1 MSSWSRPG
9 LFAVAVMGWSACF
22 ASAQPPGF
30 GGWSGG
36 DSGRG
41 GFRGRGF
48 SMSDEDMQ
56 RRFAEYDRNRDG
68 KISYDEAS
76 DRTKPNFKSADTNGD
91 GGLDFNE
98 YKGYITQRMS
108 SFSAMMA
115 NRNGGSPSMS
125 PPGSPGSPPGGF
137 SGPPGG
143 FGGPPGGFN
152 GPPGGFSGPPGGFGG
167 YDSGRFSRDRDYR
180 DRDSRDR
187 DSRDRDYR
195 GRRDSVP
202 AEAKPAERA
211 VAIRYGKLPDNL
223 PEWFQE
229 LDIDK
234 DGQVALYEWRKGDK
248 PTDEFLKLDLNND
261 GLITAEEWLRGERI
275 TASQKKLD
283 DHLASL
289 GGSSSSTADS
299 GNASARSSRSSR
311 SSGGFRPDNPFA
323 RKR

>member
-1 MSSWSRPG
+1 MASWSHPS
-9 LFAVAVMGWSACF
+9 LFAVAMLGFGACY

-30 GGWSGG
+30 GGSFGG

-56 RRFAEYDRNRDG
+56 RRFAEYDRNGDG

-108 SFSAMMA
+108 SFSAMRA
-115 NRNGGSPSMS
+115 SRNGDSSSMPSPSF
-125 PPGSPGSPPGGF
+125 SPGSTTSPMPGN
-137 SGPPGG
+137 

-152 GPPGGFSGPPGGFGG
+152 GPPGGFGGPPGGFGG
-167 YDSGRFSRDRDYR
+167 PPGGFDYSRFNR
-180 DRDSRDR
+180 DRDSRD
-187 DSRDRDYR
+187 SRDRR
-195 GRRDSVP
+195 ESAP
-202 AEAKPAERA
+202 AEVKPAERA

-248 PTDEFLKLDLNND
+248 PTDEFLKLDLNGD

-275 TASQKKLD
+275 SASQKKLD
-283 DHLASL
+283 EHLAAL
-289 GGSSSSTADS
+289 GEGVTTESRSSSSS
-299 GNASARSSRSSR
+299 SSRSTR
-311 SSGGFRPDNPFA
+311 SPRPDNPFA